1 MVFLKKYRS
10 MVPVIAAIVL
20 LYAFFSL
27 SGIGCPIKFT
37 TGVSCAG
44 CGMTRAWRH
53 ILQLDPIAAFHF
65 HPLFW
70 TVPVIAVLFFLKER
84 FPRVFRAAVC
94 VAAALFVAVYLV
106 RMFDCGCDIVVFE
119 PKNGVF
125 YRVVRNLM

>member
-1 MVFLKKYRS
+1 MAFFRKYRS
-10 MVPVIAAIVL
+10 MIPAVAAIVL
-20 LYAFFSL
+20 LCAFFSL

-53 ILQLDPIAAFHF
+53 ILQLDLAAAFHF

-70 TVPVIAVLFFLKER
+70 TVPVIVVLFFLKER
-84 FPRVFRAAVC
+84 FPHIFRVAVC
-94 VAAALFVAVYLV
+94 IAAALFIAVYFV
-106 RMFDCGCDIVVFE
+106 RMFDHGCDIVVFE
-119 PKNGVF
+119 PKSGMF